1 MADGNIGDKALQQ
14 QFFFSC
20 VDKSIILNKTLTQSA
35 GKHGCTLTDV
45 YSYTFFM
52 VSLPS
57 KSGKSFSSTSK
68 SMIC

>member
-1 MADGNIGDKALQQ
+1 MAILAMQQ

-45 YSYTFFM
+45 YGSTFFM